1 MSIIVTF
8 HFNLEPR
15 CWTSR
20 FPETGNQGKPLAG
33 ETRNIRWT
41 FALYPFPGHA
51 RTLHPEQVTPTTLLP
66 DRTSPFVVYLTPT
79 ASDSNFLANH
89 DLGSARDLQI
99 KGRPASVQ
107 PLISINALCSNLE
120 PVFTP
125 PALRKSS
132 VCRHV
137 TPHGGHCNRVFTPCL
152 LYPHTLRGGM
162 WSLYHSIYR
171 CNGRESHP
179 HSVPAPCGRICYPSF
194 ASGACVLWNALHTRK
209 THLASRSA

>member
-1 MSIIVTF
+1 MLDFQVSGF
-8 HFNLEPR
+8 R
-15 CWTSR
+15 
-20 FPETGNQGKPLAG
+20 KPAESCRRKPA
-33 ETRNIRWT
+33 ETRNIN
-41 FALYPFPGHA
+41 FQIADGPLLYIPFQATLGRP
-51 RTLHPEQVTPTTLLP
+51 TLSKLHPLHCFQTI
-66 DRTSPFVVYLTPT
+66 PFVVYLTPT
-79 ASDSNFLANH
+79 ASDSNLLASH

-99 KGRPASVQ
+99 KGRLGPASVQ
-107 PLISINALCSNLE
+107 PLTSINALCSNLE

-132 VCRHV
+132 VCRHI
-137 TPHGGHCNRVFTPCL
+137 TPHGGHCNRVFAPCL

-162 WSLYHSIYR
+162 WSLYHSIDR

-209 THLASRSA
+209 THLASGSA